1 MGQIR
6 NLNHLNQ
13 SPHPFWKLDIRRS
26 FFAAFSISCCLTE
39 NISDASL
46 CIAVLIFFFSISA
59 EWLINKHV
67 HGSGW
72 EWQFIP
78 TILMDCTRYL
88 QFSSLTKH
96 PCMDCKINH
105 NMAACLRILNCFSL
119 GDSQCQRETF
129 ISVMIINKTYFLEIY
144 PPTDNIYCPFSH
156 MQSYVCSAV
165 YRFYLIRKWTSS
177 FGHWIIADAFNR
189 TLLW

>member
-1 MGQIR
+1 MSSTILKTR
-6 NLNHLNQ
+6 NKPGFLCCM
-13 SPHPFWKLDIRRS
+13 
-26 FFAAFSISCCLTE
+26 FSISCCLTE
-39 NISDASL
+39 NISDAFL
-46 CIAVLIFFFSISA
+46 CIAVLILFFSVSA

-105 NMAACLRILNCFSL
+105 NMAARLGILNCFFL
-119 GDSQCQRETF
+119 GDSQCQSETF
-129 ISVMIINKTYFLEIY
+129 ISVMIISKTYKNCFLEIY
-144 PPTDNIYCPFSH
+144 SLTDNVYCPFSH
-156 MQSYVCSAV
+156 IQSCMYSAV
-165 YRFYLIRKWTSS
+165 
-177 FGHWIIADAFNR
+177 
-189 TLLW
+189 